1 MTHGHEK
8 SDSAIVAGKPTNK
21 AEQSAAEPVEPRAEA
36 EGNVSQQ
43 STCRAQDRENVSQ
56 ALDRIRQAARQRK
69 KEKFTALFH
78 HLTIDLLEDA
88 FDELKEDAAAGVD
101 GLTWKEYNANLARNL
116 EVLHAQLHRGAYRAL
131 PSRRVYIP
139 KPDGRQRPLAVAA
152 LEDKIVQRATVAVLN
167 AIYEEDFLGFS
178 YGFRPGRGTHDALD
192 ALCIGI
198 DSKKVNFILDADI
211 QSFFDRVSHD
221 WLVRFVEH
229 RIGDP
234 RIIRLIQKWLKAG
247 VLEDGVVINSDR
259 GTGQGSVISPL
270 LANIYLHYVIDLWAE
285 RWRRREAT
293 GDMIIVRYADDI
305 IVGFEHETD
314 ARRFLDAMRERLEEF
329 ALSLHP
335 DKTRLIEFGRFA
347 ANRRAQ
353 RGLGKPESFSFLGFT
368 FICGKSRRGTFLLK
382 RKTRRDRTRAKLR
395 AIKQEMRRRMHQ
407 PIPVQGKWLRQV
419 VSGYFN
425 YHAVPTNSRALH
437 AFRHFVAELWQ
448 RSLRRRSQK
457 DGMTWERFTQ
467 LANDWLPQPEN
478 PPPLAGTAFRRQTP
492 KVGAVCPNWARTVLC
507 GGRSV
512 MGVPTAIRAR
522 QYLAPNFRAK
532 KYRFLRFL
540 QGSVGSVR
548 TNSRPSPSG

>member
-1 MTHGHEK
+1 MTHGREK

-36 EGNVSQQ
+36 EGNAGQQ
-43 STCRAQDRENVSQ
+43 SMCRAQDRASVSQ
-56 ALDRIRQAARQRK
+56 ALERIRQAARQRK

-88 FDELKEDAAAGVD
+88 FNELKEDAAAGVD
-101 GLTWKEYNANLARNL
+101 GVTWKEYDANLERNL
-116 EVLHAQLHRGAYRAL
+116 EDLHARLHRGAYRAL

-152 LEDKIVQRATVAVLN
+152 LEDKVVQRATVAVLN

-192 ALCIGI
+192 ALCVGNN
-198 DSKKVNFILDADI
+198 SKKVNFILDADI
-211 QSFFDRVSHD
+211 RSFFDSVSQS

-234 RIIRLIQKWLKAG
+234 RITRLIRKWLKAG
-247 VLEDGVVINSDR
+247 VLEDGVVTNSDK

-270 LANIYLHYVIDLWAE
+270 LANIYLHYVLDLWAE
-285 RWRRREAT
+285 RWRRREAK
-293 GDMIIVRYADDI
+293 GDMIIVRYADDL

-314 ARRFLDAMRERLEEF
+314 ARRFLDAMRERLEKF

-335 DKTRLIEFGRFA
+335 DKTRLIEFGRHA
-347 ANRRAQ
+347 ADRRAQ

-368 FICGKSRRGTFLLK
+368 FICGKSRRGYFLLK
-382 RKTRRDRTRAKLR
+382 RKTRRDRMRAKLQ
-395 AIKQEMRRRMHQ
+395 AIKQELRRRMHQ
-407 PIPVQGKWLRQV
+407 PIPVQGKWLGLV

-437 AFRHFVAELWQ
+437 AFRHYVAELWQ

-467 LANDWLPQPEN
+467 LANDWLPKPRILHPWPDRRFAVKHPRWE
-478 PPPLAGTAFRRQTP
+478 PYARIGPVRLCAG
-492 KVGAVCPNWARTVLC
+492 GAR
-507 GGRSV
+507 
-512 MGVPTAIRAR
+512 
-522 QYLAPNFRAK
+522 
-532 KYRFLRFL
+532 
-540 QGSVGSVR
+540 
-548 TNSRPSPSG
+548 